1 MPKQLSQNGLY
12 RIFCYWDVPAV
23 AEDIECLRL
32 SGSKQCVYVYV
43 LELQVLRKFLDVFS
57 SFDWDSMALSLQGPI
72 PLSAFDDPEGMLW
85 VLEPS

>member
-1 MPKQLSQNGLY
+1 M
-12 RIFCYWDVPAV
+12 VV
-23 AEDIECLRL
+23 CLAAINV
-32 SGSKQCVYVYV
+32 CV

-57 SFDWDSMALSLQGPI
+57 AFEWDSMALSLQGPI

>member
-1 MPKQLSQNGLY
+1 MDCIASFATGMCQLLL
-12 RIFCYWDVPAV
+12 RILNVSV
-23 AEDIECLRL
+23 CLAANN
-32 SGSKQCVYVYV
+32 VYV